1 MFGSG
6 HGLLVARS
14 AWETGGRNRL
24 VTGLL
29 LFLLVV
35 GIYYVGVKGS
45 SRSAFNRWKP
55 QVVEFW
61 QGEDIYLRY
70 GFPTPPVMVMIL
82 TPFSLLPG
90 SLGMM
95 AWFAFKSLLVVVVT
109 VSVLRQVDR
118 WSHPLPD
125 WVVGLA
131 LLLASRPVMGDLLH
145 GNVNLWIMGV
155 VVAGIVLFQQGR
167 DASAGMLLSLGVACK
182 LTPALVLAY
191 FVWKKQWLVVIWSLV
206 GLLIWWVILPA
217 AVLGWERNGLL
228 WDHWA
233 DYMVRPYVE
242 AGSVTTV
249 QTNQS
254 AVALLHRW
262 FLVGEGVSVQTYAKA
277 LIACF
282 LVFLAW
288 ICRTIWPGRQS
299 PGWWHELGI
308 VFLVM
313 LMISE
318 RSWKHHFV
326 WLLPIA
332 LVLGASAYGWYRE
345 GRHGL
350 SMWMVGLMVGAFLS
364 MLLTSQDFV
373 RPWGG
378 EAGAKMMQAWG
389 AYVWA
394 SAFLITAH
402 AISLRELRRTEVIV
416 RGGHLRACE
425 PVGWMRVRS
434 VAPGGIAS

>member
-1 MFGSG
+1 MV
-6 HGLLVARS
+6 GLLM
-14 AWETGGRNRL
+14 
-24 VTGLL
+24 
-29 LFLLVV
+29 FLLVV
-35 GIYYVGVKGS
+35 GIYYVGIKGS

-61 QGEDIYLRY
+61 KGEDIYLRY

-90 SLGMM
+90 SLGMA
-95 AWFAFKSLLVVVVT
+95 AWFAFKSLIVVLVVA
-109 VSVLRQVDR
+109 SILQQVDR
-118 WSHPLPD
+118 WNHPLPD

-131 LLLASRPVMGDLLH
+131 LLLAARPVMGDLLH

-155 VVAGIVLFQQGR
+155 VVGGIVLFQRGH
-167 DASAGMLLSLGVACK
+167 DASAGLLLSLGVACK
-182 LTPALVLAY
+182 LTPALVVVY
-191 FVWKKQWLVVIWSLV
+191 FLWKREWLVVLWSLV
-206 GLLIWWVILPA
+206 GLLFWWLLLPA
-217 AVLGWERNGLL
+217 SVLGWERNGLL

-242 AGSVTTV
+242 EGAVTTV

-262 FLVGEGVSVQTYAKA
+262 STGRSGESIQISAKVLV
-277 LIACF
+277 AC
-282 LVFLAW
+282 LLAFLAW
-288 ICRTIWPGRQS
+288 ISRTSWPSRQS

-326 WLLPIA
+326 WLLPMS
-332 LVLGASAYGWYRE
+332 LVLAASAYGWYRQ
-345 GRHGL
+345 GRWGWSMGL
-350 SMWMVGLMVGAFLS
+350 IALMVGAFFS

-378 EAGAKMMQAWG
+378 EGWAKMMQAWG

-394 SAFLITAH
+394 SAFLIAAH
-402 AISLRELRRTEVIV
+402 GVALGELRRARVKSEDDSIV
-416 RGGHLRACE
+416 GHG
-425 PVGWMRVRS
+425 PVDWMALNSAPKV
-434 VAPGGIAS
+434 VAS